1 MALFAQ
7 KALQFVRAPDE
18 NVFIARESPRSPFL
32 FLFGFCICNKRFL
45 FSKCISM
52 LAFGKEG
59 KGTVE
64 KVKEKCMERRRNV

>member
-18 NVFIARESPRSPFL
+18 NVFIARESPRILFL
-32 FLFGFCICNKRFL
+32 FLGIFICNERFL

-52 LAFGKEG
+52 LALGKEG

-64 KVKEKCMERRRNV
+64 KVREKCMERRRNV